1 RVTAASSRKTPAP
14 WVAQSLTY
22 VIETSTCLPA
32 YGVRSIRHCCQPPE
46 LPEAAFQE
54 PEAPV
59 GSQFGPWYRWVN
71 GWMLLQPD
79 WQLLPVSWLV
89 WPFASGSVVQSS
101 PPAVRASTMRKSQSA
116 SVSYDVQKVSSPL
129 DRPVRSIVL
138 VSRFQATSEMPL

>member
-1 RVTAASSRKTPAP
+1 SSNTWSVRVQLFTEAEVPSGGSVTAQPPRSVSNEVSSVVTPSRVTAASSRKTPAP

-79 WQLLPVSWLV
+79 WQLLPVSWL
-89 WPFASGSVVQSS
+89 
-101 PPAVRASTMRKSQSA
+101 
-116 SVSYDVQKVSSPL
+116 
-129 DRPVRSIVL
+129 
-138 VSRFQATSEMPL
+138 